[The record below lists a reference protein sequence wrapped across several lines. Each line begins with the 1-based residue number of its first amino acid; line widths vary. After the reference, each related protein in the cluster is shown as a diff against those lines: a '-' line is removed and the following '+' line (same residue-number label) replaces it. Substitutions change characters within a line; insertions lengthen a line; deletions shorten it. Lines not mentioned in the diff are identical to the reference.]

1 MLRFSIMRKLAISLC
16 LTGLLL
22 VPAHA
27 LPQSKHIHENA
38 DPYTGL
44 RTLFLEVS
52 THTCHGDRSP
62 GMHDPDVHLLFIAEE
77 NQNQTVSY
85 FISPEL
91 DQASYTLGL
100 RPKGTMDTITDG
112 VVATFSTPAGS
123 TTTNR
128 YSGNHS
134 YMHETIPFSVS
145 QADLASLSTAESF
158 QFRINGQR
166 EEVQRC
172 TDAKQMRDLQEFL
185 DAARAYALPDAADSP
200 RLPIVEEVN
209 PSTRLKK
216 LTLDNIATQA
226 CPGDPALGPNDSNIH
241 LAISADQRSDG
252 GVWYFITTD
261 VLHGPPLA
269 LRRGEKLHTQ
279 MDKAA
284 GTFNTITGSIMSYAP
299 DATGHPIAHE
309 TTAFHV
315 HQADLITLSRASLLE
330 LAIDTPTGPV
340 RRCAHPDQFKYLN
353 EFIST
358 AASYEPSHLASSPP
372 QPTHQP

>member
-1 MLRFSIMRKLAISLC
+1 MRKLANSLC
-16 LTGLLL
+16 LVGLLL
-22 VPAHA
+22 VAA
-27 LPQSKHIHENA
+27 RAVPQSRHIHENV

-52 THTCHGDRSP
+52 THTCHGDPSP
-62 GMHDPDVHLLFIAEE
+62 GMHDPDVHLLFMAEQ
-77 NQNQTVSY
+77 NQNHTVSY

-100 RPKGTMDTITDG
+100 RPQGTMDTLIDG
-112 VVATFSTPAGS
+112 VVGTFSTPAGS

-134 YMHETIPFSVS
+134 YLHETIPFSVS

-166 EEVQRC
+166 QEVQRC
-172 TDAKQMRDLQEFL
+172 TDAKQMRELPEFL
-185 DAARAYALPDAADSP
+185 DAARAYAVPGLDDSQQT
-200 RLPIVEEVN
+200 PIVEQMN
-209 PSTRLKK
+209 PSTHLKT

-226 CPGDPALGPNDSNIH
+226 CPGDPALGPNDADIH

-252 GVWYFITTD
+252 GVWYFISTD

-269 LRRGEKLHTQ
+269 LRRGDKLHTQ

-284 GTFNTITGSIMSYAP
+284 GAFNTINGSILSYAP
-299 DATGHPIAHE
+299 DAAGRPIAHE

-315 HQADLITLSRASLLE
+315 HQADLIALSKASVLE
-330 LAIDTPTGPV
+330 LAIDTPTGAV
-340 RRCAHPDQFKYLN
+340 RRCAHSDQFKYLG
-353 EFIST
+353 EFISA
-358 AASYEPSHLASSPP
+358 AASYEPSHLAAAPP
-372 QPTHQP
+372 PPSHQP